1 MRPPLITC
9 KFLLV
14 LIPLRPS
21 REATLNHDDYVFHT
35 RKEVEDLEAKKL
47 SLTKEVA
54 ELEAKVKQLRK
65 EKRNLERQQV
75 GEGCDVF
82 GYSSN

>member
-1 MRPPLITC
+1 M
-9 KFLLV
+9 
-14 LIPLRPS
+14 
-21 REATLNHDDYVFHT
+21 
-35 RKEVEDLEAKKL
+35 EDLEAKKL